1 MNFERMFLFGFSG
14 TLLALMMFISIGS
27 VNVYAITIKIE
38 SPVVNQQ
45 VPVGE
50 LTISGIS
57 SDNSSSQCQVY
68 LDWNNLKPY
77 QLATPTGSNGS
88 ADFSKWS
95 FTYTSKYHLIQT
107 GVNDLTSKIT
117 CLVPPA
123 GPTVTKWYSINV
135 TGTTTSNQ
143 SSNVQLPLPTAN
155 TKTPASNT
163 KTPASNTQTPAS
175 NTQTPA
181 SNTQTPASNTQT
193 PSSNTQTPASNTQTP
208 ASNTQTPASNTQTP
222 SPQSGASVNTT
233 NTSNSNKINLQIN
246 VETNPI
252 SAGER
257 QKVAVT
263 ASDPQTGNTL
273 DRVFVRLTIKDPS
286 GNVLKDYT
294 DTDGELAPSFRIDKD
309 IPGTYSVLAS
319 ASQAGIKATKST
331 TFIVQ

>member
-1 MNFERMFLFGFSG
+1 MNFERLLLFCFSG
-14 TLLALMMFISIGS
+14 TLLALMMFISIAS
-27 VNVYAITIKIE
+27 VSVYAISIKIE
-38 SPVVNQQ
+38 SPLSNQQ

-50 LTISGIS
+50 LTISGTS

-107 GVNDLTSKIT
+107 GLNDLTSKIT

-135 TGTTTSNQ
+135 TGATTSNQ

-155 TKTPASNT
+155 T
-163 KTPASNTQTPAS
+163 QTPAS

-181 SNTQTPASNTQT
+181 SNNQTS
-193 PSSNTQTPASNTQTP
+193 
-208 ASNTQTPASNTQTP
+208 
-222 SPQSGASVNTT
+222 SPQSGASVDTT
-233 NTSNSNKINLQIN
+233 NTSNSNKINLEIN

-252 SAGER
+252 PAGDR

-286 GNVLKDYT
+286 GNVVKDYT
-294 DTDGELAPSFRIDKD
+294 DTDGELSPSFRLDKD
-309 IPGTYSVLAS
+309 ITGTYSVLAS
-319 ASQAGIKATKST
+319 ASQAGIKTTKST

>member
-1 MNFERMFLFGFSG
+1 MNFERMLLFGFSG
-14 TLLALMMFISIGS
+14 TLLALMMFISIVS
-27 VNVYAITIKIE
+27 VSVYAITIKIE
-38 SPVVNQQ
+38 SPLGNQQ

-50 LTISGIS
+50 LTISGTS

-155 TKTPASNT
+155 T
-163 KTPASNTQTPAS
+163 QTPAS

-193 PSSNTQTPASNTQTP
+193 PSL
-208 ASNTQTPASNTQTP
+208 
-222 SPQSGASVNTT
+222 QSGASVNTT
-233 NTSNSNKINLQIN
+233 NTSNSDKINLQIN
-246 VETNPI
+246 VESNPI
-252 SAGER
+252 SAGDR

-286 GNVLKDYT
+286 GNVVKDYT
-294 DTDGELAPSFRIDKD
+294 DTDGELAPSFRIGND
-309 IPGTYSVLAS
+309 ITGTYSVLAS

>member
-1 MNFERMFLFGFSG
+1 MNFEKMLLFGFSG
-14 TLLALMMFISIGS
+14 TLLALMMFISIGCVS
-27 VNVYAITIKIE
+27 VYAISIKIE
-38 SPVVNQQ
+38 SPLSNQK
-45 VPVGE
+45 VPVGQ
-50 LTISGIS
+50 LTISGTS
-57 SDNSSSQCQVY
+57 SDNSSAQCQVY

-107 GVNDLTSKIT
+107 GLNDLTSKIT

-135 TGTTTSNQ
+135 TGATTSNQ

-163 KTPASNTQTPAS
+163 QTPAPNTQTPAS

-181 SNTQTPASNTQT
+181 PNTQTS
-193 PSSNTQTPASNTQTP
+193 
-208 ASNTQTPASNTQTP
+208 

-233 NTSNSNKINLQIN
+233 NNSNSAKINLDLS
-246 VETNPI
+246 VEHNPI

-257 QKVAVT
+257 QTVTAT
-263 ASDPQTGNTL
+263 ASDPQTGKTL
-273 DRVFVRLTIKDPS
+273 DRVFLRLTIKDPT
-286 GNVLKDYT
+286 GNIVKDYT
-294 DTDGELAPSFRIDKD
+294 DNDGELSPSFRINQDTSGK
-309 IPGTYSVLAS
+309 YSVLAS
-319 ASQAGIKATKST
+319 ASQAGIETTKST

>member
-1 MNFERMFLFGFSG
+1 MNFEKLLLFGFSG
-14 TLLALMMFISIGS
+14 TLLALMMFISIAS
-27 VNVYAITIKIE
+27 VSVYAISIKIE
-38 SPVVNQQ
+38 SPLSNQQ

-50 LTISGIS
+50 LTISGTS

-95 FTYTSKYHLIQT
+95 FTYSSKYHLIQT
-107 GVNDLTSKIT
+107 GLNDLTSKIT
-117 CLVPPA
+117 CLVLPA

-163 KTPASNTQTPAS
+163 QTPA
-175 NTQTPA
+175 P
-181 SNTQTPASNTQT
+181 
-193 PSSNTQTPASNTQTP
+193 
-208 ASNTQTPASNTQTP
+208 NTQTP
-222 SPQSGASVNTT
+222 SPQSGASVDTT
-233 NTSNSNKINLQIN
+233 NNSNSDKINLDLS
-246 VETNPI
+246 VAHNPI

-257 QKVAVT
+257 QTVTVT

-273 DRVFVRLTIKDPS
+273 DQVFLRLTIKDPT
-286 GNVLKDYT
+286 GNIVKDYT
-294 DTDGELAPSFRIDKD
+294 DNDGELSPSFRINQDTSGK
-309 IPGTYSVLAS
+309 YSVLAS
-319 ASQAGIKATKST
+319 ASQAGIETTKST

>member
-1 MNFERMFLFGFSG
+1 MNFERMLLFGFSG

-27 VNVYAITIKIE
+27 VSVYAISIKIE
-38 SPVVNQQ
+38 SPLSNQK
-45 VPVGE
+45 VPVGQ
-50 LTISGIS
+50 LTISGTS
-57 SDNSSSQCQVY
+57 SDNSSAQCQVY

-107 GVNDLTSKIT
+107 GLNDLTSKIT

-135 TGTTTSNQ
+135 TGATTSNQ

-155 TKTPASNT
+155 TQTPASNNQT
-163 KTPASNTQTPAS
+163 LASNTETPASNNQTSASNTQTPA
-175 NTQTPA
+175 
-181 SNTQTPASNTQT
+181 
-193 PSSNTQTPASNTQTP
+193 
-208 ASNTQTPASNTQTP
+208 
-222 SPQSGASVNTT
+222 PQSGASVDTT
-233 NTSNSNKINLQIN
+233 NTSNSNKINLEIN

-252 SAGER
+252 PAGDR

-286 GNVLKDYT
+286 GNVVKDYT
-294 DTDGELAPSFRIDKD
+294 DTDGELSPSFRLDKD
-309 IPGTYSVLAS
+309 ITGTYSVLAS
-319 ASQAGIKATKST
+319 ASQAGIKTTKST

>member
-1 MNFERMFLFGFSG
+1 MNFEKLFLFGFSG
-14 TLLALMMFISIGS
+14 TLLALMMFISIAS
-27 VNVYAITIKIE
+27 VSAYAISIKIE
-38 SPVVNQQ
+38 SPLSNQQ

-50 LTISGIS
+50 LTISGTS

-95 FTYTSKYHLIQT
+95 FTYSSKYHLIQT
-107 GVNDLTSKIT
+107 GLNDLTSKIT
-117 CLVPPA
+117 CLVLPA

-163 KTPASNTQTPAS
+163 QTPAS

-181 SNTQTPASNTQT
+181 SNTQTS
-193 PSSNTQTPASNTQTP
+193 
-208 ASNTQTPASNTQTP
+208 
-222 SPQSGASVNTT
+222 SPQSGASVDTT
-233 NTSNSNKINLQIN
+233 NNSNSNKINLDLS
-246 VETNPI
+246 VEHNPI

-257 QKVAVT
+257 QTVTVT
-263 ASDPQTGNTL
+263 ASDPQTGKTL
-273 DRVFVRLTIKDPS
+273 DRVFLRLTIKDPT
-286 GNVLKDYT
+286 GNIVKDYT
-294 DTDGELAPSFRIDKD
+294 DNDGELSPSFRINQDTSGK
-309 IPGTYSVLAS
+309 YSVLAS
-319 ASQAGIKATKST
+319 ASQAGIETTKST